1 MKKKILM
8 LAFAALLTVGTSG
21 TAFAAEI
28 IPTTETLPI
37 VDQQTTS
44 DGKARESWGQGILCA
59 TNPISGNPYAYAET
73 KTYAGTAY
81 KLTAQT
87 VVIDANSLSYY
98 TPVATAYNA
107 SSVKSDTI
115 ISRTK
120 KTFFIGNHTIQ
131 STSGSAVQS
140 CTTSKDYKN

>member
-1 MKKKILM
+1 M

-28 IPTTETLPI
+28 IPTTETLPV
-37 VDQQTTS
+37 VDRQMIS
-44 DGKARESWGQGILCA
+44 DGKTRASWGEGILHA

-73 KTYAGTAY
+73 KSCSGTAY

-87 VVIDANSLSYY
+87 VVIDADSLSYY

-115 ISRTK
+115 VSKTK
-120 KTFFIGNHTIQ
+120 KTFFIGNHTVQ
-131 STSGSAVQS
+131 KTSSSGVQS
-140 CTTSKDYKN
+140 CTTSGDYKN

>member
-1 MKKKILM
+1 MKKKLFM
-8 LAFAALLTVGTSG
+8 LTFAAILVVGTSG
-21 TAFAAEI
+21 KTFAAEI
-28 IPTTETLPI
+28 IPTTETLPV

-44 DGKARESWGQGILCA
+44 DGYARASWGQGLLHV

-87 VVIDANSLSYY
+87 VVIDSDSITDY
-98 TPVATAYNA
+98 TPVKTAYNA

-120 KTFFIGNHTIQ
+120 KTFFIGKHTIQ
-131 STSGSAVQS
+131 DTSSSGVQS
-140 CTTSKDYKN
+140 CTTSGDYKN